1 MVRCRAMR
9 NRGCIWILGW
19 LFCVSSHASW
29 WPWSSAGPT
38 LHETPL
44 TKPELAQLKY
54 EAGWLPSAPD
64 ELLIDVGNRLP
75 GPLVCRAL
83 SVQRKDD
90 TLAQVPLQPPVY
102 IPVGAS
108 RRLSAPG
115 VTKAQLKQWSV
126 TCACFKRQGGKQ
138 CESMPS

>member
-1 MVRCRAMR
+1 MR
-9 NRGCIWILGW
+9 WVVCLLWMSLWVGTVAQAG
-19 LFCVSSHASW
+19 W
-29 WPWSSAGPT
+29 WPWSSDGPT

-44 TKPELAQLKY
+44 SRPELAQLKY
-54 EAGWLPSAPD
+54 DVGWLPNAPD
-64 ELLIDVGNRLP
+64 ELPIDVGNRLP
-75 GPLVCRAL
+75 GPLVCRGL

-126 TCACFKRQGGKQ
+126 SCACFKRQGGKV
-138 CESMPS
+138 CETMPS